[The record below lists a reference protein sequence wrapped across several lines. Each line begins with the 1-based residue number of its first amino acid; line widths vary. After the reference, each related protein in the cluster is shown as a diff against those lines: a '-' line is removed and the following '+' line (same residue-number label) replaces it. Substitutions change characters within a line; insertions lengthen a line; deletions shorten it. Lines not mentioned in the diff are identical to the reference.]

1 MKINFTWL
9 LMAGILLAPATA
21 QTKTT
26 QTTKAPTFQG
36 TALAGSMAQKA
47 NGSPVCGLG
56 KDFHAG
62 RRAEL
67 RSRLEPGV
75 VVLRGL
81 PKVGDYRAFQ
91 QDKNFWYLTGVESP
105 DVSMIM
111 DVVTGKEILFVN
123 KPSSFT
129 EQWVGEIWDTDD
141 EWIRELT
148 GIQDLRRQR
157 DLGKAIKEL
166 LDEGEVLYT
175 VQTPAVALAGCYDAA
190 EPYAKARTRD
200 KFDGRLSREGALK
213 AKLEERYKVDVED
226 LTKTLRDMRVIKE
239 EAEIDAIRRASRAGG
254 LAMMEGIRSTRP
266 GLGEWE
272 LASLISWVQRR
283 HGATGDAYA
292 AIVGS
297 GANSLVLHYQD
308 STRSMGDGEVVLVDF
323 GPEVDHYVTDITRTW
338 PVNGKF
344 SERQAE
350 LYDAVLDAQAAG
362 IEAAK
367 PGGSLRGV
375 NAACSKV
382 LQDRGFG
389 EFMAHGAV
397 HWVGMEV
404 HDPGSGGGDLKPGMV
419 FTIEPGLYEQATGI
433 GIRIEDVV
441 AITETGCEV
450 LSRDCPKDRAS
461 LEALYRQEG
470 VLDLMDKTVE

>member
-1 MKINFTWL
+1 MKILSSWL
-9 LMAGILLAPATA
+9 LVAGLLVAPATA

-26 QTTKAPTFQG
+26 QTTKSPSFQG

-56 KDFHAG
+56 KEFHAG

-81 PKVGDYRAFQ
+81 PKVQDYRAFT

-105 DVSMIM
+105 DVSFIM
-111 DVVTGKEILFVN
+111 DVETGEEILFVN
-123 KPSSFT
+123 KPSAFR
-129 EQWVGEIWDTDD
+129 EQWEGEIWDTDD
-141 EWIRELT
+141 QWIRDLT
-148 GIQDLRRQR
+148 GIQDLRRKR
-157 DLGKAIKEL
+157 DLGKAIEEML
-166 LDEGEVLYT
+166 GEGEVLYT

-190 EPYAKARTRD
+190 EPFARARKKD
-200 KFDGRLSREGALK
+200 KFDGRMSREAALK
-213 AKLEERYKVDVED
+213 SKLEERYEVEVKD
-226 LTKTLRDMRVIKE
+226 LTKIMRDMRVIKKKV
-239 EAEIDAIRRASRAGG
+239 EIDAIRRASRAGG

-272 LASLISWVQRR
+272 LASLLSWVQRR
-283 HGATGDAYA
+283 YGATGDAYA

-308 STRSMGDGEVVLVDF
+308 STRKMGDGEVVLIDF

-344 SERQAE
+344 SARQAE
-350 LYDAVLDAQAAG
+350 LYDAVLASQAAG

-382 LQDRGFG
+382 LQERGFG

-441 AITETGCEV
+441 AITADGCEV
-450 LSRDCPKDRAS
+450 LSRDCPKDRAAI
-461 LEALYRQEG
+461 EALYGEDG
-470 VLDLMDKTVE
+470 VLDLMDKAVE